1 LSLDYFKVGLHYRQK
16 KKISRNHLLDIENS
30 KLRFHGGSQALVVGN
45 GASKFCVEVKKGRK
59 NPWKELKSIS
69 MSGSMPN

>member
-1 LSLDYFKVGLHYRQK
+1 VGLHYRQK
-16 KKISRNHLLDIENS
+16 KNFKESLDIENS